1 MGGKGKPKKPI
12 TKRVQIAP
20 STLENEKKRSQSV
33 RQSVVESS

>member
-12 TKRVQIAP
+12 TKRVKIAA

-33 RQSVVESS
+33 MQSAVESS